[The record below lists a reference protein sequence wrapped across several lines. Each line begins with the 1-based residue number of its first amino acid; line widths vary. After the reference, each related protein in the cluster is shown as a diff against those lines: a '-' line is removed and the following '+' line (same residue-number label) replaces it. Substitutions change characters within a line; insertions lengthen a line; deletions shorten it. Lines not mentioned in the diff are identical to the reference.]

1 MVSSCRSPIRHRGDK
16 KLVELSYI
24 YVFKELV
31 IFMLFFKSTA
41 AAWTS
46 AIPVAVSFFFC
57 LFCTSGVL
65 WVASLPAQNLL
76 PLECWCFLSAYF
88 YVEKVKVF

>member
-46 AIPVAVSFFFC
+46 ATPAAVSFYFVKVECFGW
-57 LFCTSGVL
+57 LN
-65 WVASLPAQNLL
+65 LPAQNLL
-76 PLECWCFLSAYF
+76 PWECWYFLL
-88 YVEKVKVF
+88 VLI

>member
-46 AIPVAVSFFFC
+46 AIPVAVSFFFAC
-57 LFCTSGVL
+57 FVLAECFGWQVCQPKTS
-65 WVASLPAQNLL
+65 SP
-76 PLECWCFLSAYF
+76 
-88 YVEKVKVF
+88 